1 MQVCVCK
8 AVIHSSEL
16 WLRQCKGAVQAWMKP
31 WQILAAWGLA
41 PGLAPEGIV
50 LECRELERFCAGP
63 CAGPRAGPCAGGTC
77 AGGPQ
82 AGLWKNDRNQPAG
95 FRVVVF
101 RSRWQI
107 QAERPQPSEDT
118 IPPRLR
124 NKGSVSSGSAF
135 LAARAS
141 ISACSII
148 KFFSLV

>member
-1 MQVCVCK
+1 MVEAMQGG
-8 AVIHSSEL
+8 
-16 WLRQCKGAVQAWMKP
+16 GAGLDEA
-31 WQILAAWGLA
+31 LANIGSRGTCARGS
-41 PGLAPEGIV
+41 
-50 LECRELERFCAGP
+50 CAGVS
-63 CAGPRAGPCAGGTC
+63 CAGGPCTGLC